1 MKDQVSVTR
10 GREAVIAGLKDE
22 IARAEYPRFPIQWL
36 DCVEVAL
43 LRDALKLLEMDER
56 MEDDLK

>member
-1 MKDQVSVTR
+1 MPDRK
-10 GREAVIAGLKDE
+10 AVIEGLKNE
-22 IARAEYPRFPIQWL
+22 IARAEYPCIPIQWL
-36 DCVEVAL
+36 DCVEFAL

>member
-1 MKDQVSVTR
+1 MPDRK
-10 GREAVIAGLKDE
+10 AVIEGLKNE
-22 IARAEYPRFPIQWL
+22 IARAEYPRIPIQWL